1 MTADH
6 GRPYRNKV
14 AVLTT
19 MHGKEQV
26 IAPVL
31 KDGLG
36 LIVGLAMGVD
46 TDRFGT
52 FSRDIERTGSQL
64 DAARAKIAAG
74 FEYAP
79 LARVGLASEG
89 SFGPHPFIP
98 FLALGRELI
107 VLIDRDTGLE
117 LIGHDASPVANYGH
131 AIVSNLEDVAAFT
144 ERARLP
150 DHGLIV
156 MGFDGVQPAPERVL
170 IKDVVDQTS
179 LDSAVRQTIDIC
191 GSAFIETDMRAHRNP
206 TRMAAIERAAGNLVR
221 RYLSWCPACAWPGFD
236 VTERVAG
243 LPCAW
248 CGEPTH
254 VIQTEVQSCTQC
266 GHRLERP
273 ATTETI
279 ADPGRCESC
288 NPYQEHSYNELD
300 GTLTE

>member
-1 MTADH
+1 MTAEKD
-6 GRPYRNKV
+6 RPYRNKV

-26 IAPVL
+26 IAPVF
-31 KDGLG
+31 KEGLG
-36 LIVGLAMGVD
+36 LIVGLAMGVN

-52 FSRDIERTGSQL
+52 FSREIERTGSEL

-117 LIGHDASPVANYGH
+117 LTGHDAKPGTNYGH
-131 AIVSNLEDVAAFT
+131 AIVTNLEDAFAFAK
-144 ERARLP
+144 RARFP
-150 DHGLIV
+150 DHGLV
-156 MGFDGVQPAPERVL
+156 VVGCDGEQLAPERLLV
-170 IKDVVDQTS
+170 KDIGDQAG
-179 LDSAVRQTIDIC
+179 LDNAVRQAIDIC
-191 GSAFIETDMRAHRNP
+191 GSAFVEADMRAHRNP
-206 TRMAAIERAAGNLVR
+206 TRMAAIERAARDLLR
-221 RYLSWCPACAWPGFD
+221 RYMSRCPGCGLPGFD

-243 LPCAW
+243 LPCAL
-248 CGEPTH
+248 CGGGTH
-254 VIQTEVQSCTQC
+254 VIQTLVLSCSQC

-273 ATTETI
+273 ATTETT
-279 ADPGRCESC
+279 ADPRRCGDC
-288 NPYQEHSYNELD
+288 NP
-300 GTLTE
+300 